1 MIFYL
6 HLKKYSMM
14 HYFDLIIEWYKIHL
28 NYGTIT
34 LLMAIESSFV
44 PLPSELVLPPAA
56 YLAVKG
62 QLDLSL
68 VIFFSTLGCIIGA
81 LFNYTLSY
89 YLGRKI
95 IYALAESKWAR
106 IFFISPSKVEHAEQ
120 YFLKNGNSST
130 FIGRLIPGIRH
141 LISIPAGLSKM
152 MLRNFV
158 IYTAL
163 GSAIWNSI
171 LVVLSYYLIKE
182 WGDFF
187 TEKLNTYFTEIK
199 WGFLLIGIGFVIYLV
214 YQAIKKNNKKNKN

>member
-1 MIFYL
+1 
-6 HLKKYSMM
+6 MM

-34 LLMAIESSFV
+34 LLMAIESSFI
-44 PLPSELVLPPAA
+44 PLPSELVIPPAA

-68 VIFFSTLGCIIGA
+68 IILFSTLGCIIGA
-81 LFNYTLSY
+81 LFNYTLSF

-95 IYALAESKWAR
+95 IYALAESRWAR
-106 IFFISPSKVEHAEQ
+106 LFFINPAKVEHAEQ

-152 MLRNFV
+152 KLRNFV
-158 IYTAL
+158 IYTAI
-163 GSAIWNSI
+163 GSAIWNTTLAI
-171 LVVLSYYLIKE
+171 MSYFLIDKWTVYFKE
-182 WGDFF
+182 I
-187 TEKLNTYFTEIK
+187 T
-199 WGFLLIGIGFVIYLV
+199 WGFILIGLGFVIYLV
-214 YQAIKKNNKKNKN
+214 YNAVKKNNK

>member
-1 MIFYL
+1 
-6 HLKKYSMM
+6 MM
-14 HYFDLIIEWYKIHL
+14 HYFDLIIEWYKVHL

-44 PLPSELVLPPAA
+44 PLPSELVIPPAA

-68 VIFFSTLGCIIGA
+68 IIFFSTLGCIIGA
-81 LFNYTLSY
+81 LFNYTLSF

-106 IFFISPSKVEHAEQ
+106 LFFVTPAKVEHAEQ
-120 YFLKNGNSST
+120 YFLRNGNSST

-152 MLRNFV
+152 KLSNFIV
-158 IYTAL
+158 YTFA
-163 GSAIWNSI
+163 GSAIWNTT
-171 LVVLSYYLIKE
+171 LALMSYFLIDK
-182 WGDFF
+182 W
-187 TEKLNTYFTEIK
+187 KVYFREIT
-199 WGFLLIGIGFVIYLV
+199 WGFVLIGIVFVAYLIIKAV
-214 YQAIKKNNKKNKN
+214 KKNGGKK

>member
-1 MIFYL
+1 
-6 HLKKYSMM
+6 M
-14 HYFDLIIEWYKIHL
+14 HYFDLIIEWYKVHL

-44 PLPSELVLPPAA
+44 PLPSELVIPPAA

-68 VIFFSTLGCIIGA
+68 IIFFSTLGCIIGA
-81 LFNYTLSY
+81 LFNYTLSF

-106 IFFISPSKVEHAEQ
+106 LFFVTPAKVEHAEQ
-120 YFLKNGNSST
+120 YFLRNGNSST

-152 MLRNFV
+152 KLSNFIV
-158 IYTAL
+158 YTFA
-163 GSAIWNSI
+163 GSAIWNTT
-171 LVVLSYYLIKE
+171 LALMSYFLIDK
-182 WGDFF
+182 W
-187 TEKLNTYFTEIK
+187 KVYFREIT
-199 WGFLLIGIGFVIYLV
+199 WGFVLIGIVFVAYLIIKAV
-214 YQAIKKNNKKNKN
+214 KKNGGKK